1 MAKFIKPFR
10 GVPEGEIYPKQFEAG
25 DECPSELEAG
35 AKEVGALEGTDKPA
49 KTSK

>member
-1 MAKFIKPFR
+1 MPKFIKPFR

-35 AKEVGALEGTDKPA
+35 AKEVGALEGSEKPA
-49 KTSK
+49 KAVK